1 MVAPLPHAVAAP
13 APGGTATSAAPLR
26 GRDERLRAVEPPP
39 LRPHQHVAPAWL
51 QPLLARWQRWRDAR
65 LTSREFQRKAAGFW
79 LTRPVARARARE
91 LFDLVSG
98 FVYSQVLAACVRLD
112 LFERLAAGPRTLK
125 QLAVELELP
134 PEACDRLVAAAVSLQ
149 LLEWRGAAGVGL
161 GPLGAPLVGNTGVLA
176 MIEHHAIL
184 YQDLADPV
192 ALLRS
197 PKGGRLSGYWSY
209 ATADAPGDLQSHDV
223 SAYSRLMDA
232 SQPLVADE
240 VLDAVP
246 LPSRGTLLDVGGG
259 MGRFLIAAGRR
270 HPGLRLMLFDL
281 PGVAPAARAALA
293 EAGLAGRATVF
304 GGDFTREALPRGAD
318 VVSLVRVIYDHPDH
332 RARQVL
338 RAAYEA
344 LPTGGLLL
352 VAEPMAGAAG
362 AQRMGDAYFGM
373 YLLAMGS
380 GRSRSAE
387 ALAQLVRDSGFV
399 AVRER
404 RTPLPLHVGVLTARK
419 P

>member
-1 MVAPLPHAVAAP
+1 MAPVSTSPLGSSTGAAWDSP
-13 APGGTATSAAPLR
+13 AAAAPLR
-26 GRDERLRAVEPPP
+26 VEPPP
-39 LRPHQHVAPAWL
+39 VRPHQHAAPGWL

-65 LTSREFQRKAAGFW
+65 LTSRDFQRRAASFW
-79 LTRPVARARARE
+79 LTRPVARARARD
-91 LFDLVSG
+91 LFDLVAG

-112 LFERLAAGPRTLK
+112 LFGRLADGPRPI
-125 QLAVELELP
+125 QGLAAELDLP
-134 PEACDRLVAAAVSLQ
+134 PEACDRLLAAAVSLR
-149 LLEWRGAAGVGL
+149 LLEWRGEHHIGL

-184 YQDLADPV
+184 YQDLGDPV

-197 PKGGRLSGYWSY
+197 PQGGRLSGYWAY
-209 ATADAPGDLQSHDV
+209 ATSDAPGALDADSV
-223 SAYSRLMDA
+223 TAYSRLMDA

-240 VLDAVP
+240 VLDAVS
-246 LPSRGTLLDVGGG
+246 LPAGGTLLDVGGG
-259 MGRFLIAAGRR
+259 LGRFLIAAGRR
-270 HPGLRLMLFDL
+270 HPSLRLMLFDL
-281 PGVAPAARAALA
+281 PGVVPGARRALA
-293 EAGLAGRATVF
+293 EAGMAERATVF
-304 GGDFTREALPRGAD
+304 GGDFTRDALPRGAD

-344 LPTGGLLL
+344 LPPGGTLL

-387 ALAQLVRDSGFV
+387 ALRALVEEAGFIRV
-399 AVRER
+399 QER
-404 RTPLPLHVGVLTARK
+404 RTPLPLHVGVLTACK